1 MSDKFVRVHLTLDYI
16 VPADRQ
22 DMIDEAHNA
31 IEEDLIGLIKDGS
44 MAVAVEDAPNAT
56 YADVPD
62 FIRDLCDERDSV
74 LGDSEEIY
82 GGVLGADGAVY
93 SDADSGL

>member
-1 MSDKFVRVHLTLDYI
+1 MKFVRVHLTLDYI

-22 DMIDEAHNA
+22 DMIDAAIEAL
-31 IEEDLIGLIKDGS
+31 EEDLANIVKDS
-44 MAVAVEDAPNAT
+44 DKLPVEIEDAPTAT
-56 YADVPD
+56 YDLVPD

-74 LGDSEEIY
+74 LDDSEEIY
-82 GGVLGADGAVY
+82 GGAVDCMGNVS